1 MATISLLSV
10 LACPIT
16 VAALDSNFGP
26 LDYSL
31 VMDFADG
38 SASGMDISAWTVM
51 NFADGSASGMDIS
64 AILMQCPWRWY
75 SDHQN
80 L

>member
-1 MATISLLSV
+1 MVTISLLSI

-31 VMDFADG
+31 VMDFANG
-38 SASGMDISAWTVM
+38 SASGMDISAWTVIPLSRRQQSSCSVPG
-51 NFADGSASGMDIS
+51 DGI
-64 AILMQCPWRWY
+64 AITKIYNTRLG
-75 SDHQN
+75 
-80 L
+80 